1 MERERR
7 SKRNRQR
14 RKEKKNRE
22 LTRIVQNPP
31 RDCFAKS
38 SVLCRRLVYA
48 MGRGGVR
55 IYTRGGT

>member
-31 RDCFAKS
+31 RDFLAKS